1 MRTLAAPSVSP
12 SSASPALPF
21 SASALLSPGRRRAL
35 AWCVSAC
42 AVLLCSASLAPAHA
56 QARTW
61 QTESTRQ
68 QAKALLQRW
77 QGGEFNKLDDEAL
90 QSLFRELP
98 TEVLVTAMQLGAGQ
112 HEGFE
117 IRMQRQERIG
127 GEWQDKPFLN
137 HIRLRRQPQQV
148 YMAWLPGGPKSG
160 QEILFDARQRTDA
173 MYGHLGGVLGFVSK
187 WIALDGSIAKQ
198 NSNHT
203 VLNLGPDFVAEVLGR
218 EVSRQTTAG
227 RSTRADQVEVLKVA
241 GQRTIALTWAPG
253 AADPAAYAARTRVC
267 LNLKQPWAL
276 QIESWTAS
284 GEIRERILYERV
296 EPKAFTDQDFDP
308 KNPAYRF

>member
-1 MRTLAAPSVSP
+1 MRAVAAQLAVEHATP
-12 SSASPALPF
+12 
-21 SASALLSPGRRRAL
+21 SPGRRRAL
-35 AWCVSAC
+35 ACGLSVGALMLTEACMPSAW
-42 AVLLCSASLAPAHA
+42 A
-56 QARTW
+56 QPKGW
-61 QTESTRQ
+61 QTEAIRQ

-77 QGGEFNKLDDEAL
+77 EGGELGKLGDAAL
-90 QSLFRELP
+90 RALYHELP
-98 TEVLVTAMQLGAGQ
+98 TEVLVTAMQMGAGQ

-117 IRMQRQERIG
+117 IRMQRQERIDG
-127 GEWQDKPFLN
+127 DWPDKPFLN

-218 EVSRQTTAG
+218 EVGRQIAAG
-227 RSTRADQVEVLKVA
+227 RGTRADQFDVLKVA
-241 GQRTIALTWAPG
+241 GQRTVALTWAPG

-276 QIESWTAS
+276 QIESWAAS

-296 EPKAFTDQDFDP
+296 EPKAFTDLDFDP

>member
-1 MRTLAAPSVSP
+1 MRNVAARVSQADAPPS
-12 SSASPALPF
+12 L
-21 SASALLSPGRRRAL
+21 GRRRVLAGAALLLAGAGTPL
-35 AWCVSAC
+35 AW
-42 AVLLCSASLAPAHA
+42 A
-56 QARTW
+56 QTKGW
-61 QTESTRQ
+61 QTEPVRQ

-77 QGGEFNKLDDEAL
+77 QGGELSRLDDEAL
-90 QSLFRELP
+90 LALFRELP
-98 TEVLVTAMQLGAGQ
+98 TEVVVTAMQLGAGQ
-112 HEGFE
+112 HDGFE
-117 IRMQRQERIG
+117 IRMQRQERIA

-218 EVSRQTTAG
+218 EVGRQIAAG
-227 RSTRADQVEVLKVA
+227 RATRPDQFEVMKVA
-241 GQRTIALTWAPG
+241 GQRTVALTWAPG

-267 LNLKQPWAL
+267 LNLRQPWAV
-276 QIESWTAS
+276 QIESWAVS

-296 EPKAFTDQDFDP
+296 EPKSFTDLDFDP

>member
-1 MRTLAAPSVSP
+1 MRALVALVSAAN
-12 SSASPALPF
+12 ALP
-21 SASALLSPGRRRAL
+21 SPGRRRAL
-35 AWCVSAC
+35 GCAFSGAALLLAGAGLSPAW
-42 AVLLCSASLAPAHA
+42 A
-56 QARTW
+56 QPRSW
-61 QTESTRQ
+61 QTEPIRQ

-77 QGGEFNKLDDEAL
+77 QGGELHKLDDEAL
-90 QSLFRELP
+90 LALFRELP
-98 TEVLVTAMQLGAGQ
+98 TEVLVTAMQQGAGQ

-117 IRMQRQERIG
+117 IRMQRQERIDG
-127 GEWQDKPFLN
+127 DWQDKPFLN

-160 QEILFDARQRTDA
+160 QEILFDARKRTDA

-187 WIALDGSIAKQ
+187 WIPLDGSIAKQ

-218 EVSRQTTAG
+218 EVGRQIGAG
-227 RSTRADQVEVLKVA
+227 RSNRADRVEVLQVA
-241 GQRTIALTWAPG
+241 GQRTVALTWAPG

-267 LNLKQPWAL
+267 LNLRQPWAL
-276 QIESWTAS
+276 QIESWAAS

>member
-1 MRTLAAPSVSP
+1 MRAVDAQLAVEH
-12 SSASPALPF
+12 ALP
-21 SASALLSPGRRRAL
+21 SPGRRRAL
-35 AWCVSAC
+35 ACGLSVGALLLAGACMPSAW
-42 AVLLCSASLAPAHA
+42 A
-56 QARTW
+56 QAKGW
-61 QTESTRQ
+61 QTEPIRQ
-68 QAKALLQRW
+68 QARALLQRW
-77 QGGEFNKLDDEAL
+77 QGGELHKLDDEAL
-90 QSLFRELP
+90 LALFREVS
-98 TEVLVTAMQLGAGQ
+98 TEVLVTAMQMGAGQ

-117 IRMQRQERIG
+117 IRMQRQERIDG
-127 GEWQDKPFLN
+127 DWPDKPFLN

-173 MYGHLGGVLGFVSK
+173 MYGHLGGMLGFVSK
-187 WIALDGSIAKQ
+187 WIPLDGSIARQ

-218 EVSRQTTAG
+218 EVGRQLAAG
-227 RSTRADQVEVLKVA
+227 RSNRADKVEVAQVA
-241 GQRTIALTWAPG
+241 GQRTVALTWAPG

-276 QIESWTAS
+276 QIESWAAS
-284 GEIRERILYERV
+284 GEVRERILYERV
-296 EPKAFTDQDFDP
+296 EPKSFTDLDFDP